1 MFFHKIGEILEKY
14 FFGGIVPL
22 FLAFCGIFFII
33 YLRFP
38 FSVLCERRDT
48 RKNNCQTITKNKK
61 RAGISG
67 FSALTV
73 ALAGTLGVGNI
84 TGVASA
90 LILGGAG
97 SIFWMWVSA
106 LLAMVLKYAEIV
118 LAHGHA
124 RVCGTEKH
132 GGAMYYLRDGFRG
145 EKGRGLALVFSFFCL
160 MNSLAMG
167 CMLQSE
173 AVTGA
178 FRGVSRPV
186 AVLVGAMLALLVAL
200 VVFGGDGDGGGN
212 IPTLTTVIIPVMSAL
227 YVVMS
232 LCVIIKNVG
241 SLPHVLR
248 EIFRSAFNFHS
259 AVGGTLGF
267 GASRA
272 IRYGFMRGLLS
283 NEAGCGTAPTAHAS
297 SSVVSPRDQG
307 LLGVLEVFVDTILL
321 CSATA
326 FSILL
331 TVGTDAEIL
340 SSFAAGGEMR
350 LVLAS
355 YSSFFGK
362 NALPL
367 MATAVFFFA
376 YATIVCQIFYG
387 VETLRFLTHKKR
399 VRTFY
404 KLFCLVFVFLG
415 AAKINAGGI
424 SFFLSDLALG
434 SMTVINL
441 AALLKMRK
449 EIKKAGKS

>member
-1 MFFHKIGEILEKY
+1 MFFHKIGEILGKY

-38 FSVLCERRDT
+38 FSVLCERHDT

-132 GGAMYYLRDGFRG
+132 GGAMYYLHDGFRG

-178 FRGVSRPV
+178 FHGVSRPV

-200 VVFGGDGDGGGN
+200 VVFGGDGGGN

-248 EIFRSAFNFHS
+248 EIFRSAFNFRS

-340 SSFAAGGEMR
+340 SSFAAGDEMR
-350 LVLAS
+350 LVLTS

-362 NALPL
+362 SALPL

-387 VETLRFLTHKKR
+387 VETLRFLTDKKR

-415 AAKINAGGI
+415 AAKINAGEI

-449 EIKKAGKS
+449 EIKKAGK

>member
-1 MFFHKIGEILEKY
+1 MFFHKIGEILGKY

-61 RAGISG
+61 RVGISG

-132 GGAMYYLRDGFRG
+132 GGAMYYLHDGFRG

-178 FRGVSRPV
+178 FHGVSRPV

-200 VVFGGDGDGGGN
+200 VVFGGDGGGGN

-248 EIFRSAFNFHS
+248 EIFRSAFNFRS

-331 TVGTDAEIL
+331 TVGTDAEVL

-362 NALPL
+362 SALPL

-387 VETLRFLTHKKR
+387 VETLRFLTDKKR

>member
-1 MFFHKIGEILEKY
+1 MFFHKIGEILGKY

-132 GGAMYYLRDGFRG
+132 GGAMYYLHDGFRG
-145 EKGRGLALVFSFFCL
+145 EKGRGLALVFSFFSL

-178 FRGVSRPV
+178 FHGVSRPV
-186 AVLVGAMLALLVAL
+186 AVLVGSMLALLVAL
-200 VVFGGDGDGGGN
+200 VVFGGDGGGGN

-248 EIFRSAFNFHS
+248 EIFRSAFNFRS
-259 AVGGTLGF
+259 AVGGALGF

-340 SSFAAGGEMR
+340 SSFAAGDEMR
-350 LVLAS
+350 LVLTS

-362 NALPL
+362 SALPL

-387 VETLRFLTHKKR
+387 VETLRFLTDKKR

-404 KLFCLVFVFLG
+404 KLVCLVFVFLG

-449 EIKKAGKS
+449 EIKKAGK

>member
-14 FFGGIVPL
+14 FFGGMVPF

-38 FSVLCERRDT
+38 FSVLCERRDA
-48 RKNNCQTITKNKK
+48 RKSNCQTITRSKK

-200 VVFGGDGDGGGN
+200 VVFGGDGGGN

-248 EIFRSAFNFHS
+248 EIFRSAFNFRS

-350 LVLAS
+350 LVLTS

-362 NALPL
+362 SALPL

-387 VETLRFLTHKKR
+387 VETLRFLTDKKR

-404 KLFCLVFVFLG
+404 KLVCLVFVFLG

-449 EIKKAGKS
+449 EIKKAGK

>member
-1 MFFHKIGEILEKY
+1 MFFHKIGEILGKY

-48 RKNNCQTITKNKK
+48 RKNNCHTITKNKK

-124 RVCGTEKH
+124 RVCSTEKH
-132 GGAMYYLRDGFRG
+132 GGAMYYLHDGFRG
-145 EKGRGLALVFSFFCL
+145 EIGRGLALVFSFFCL

-178 FRGVSRPV
+178 FHGVSRPV

-200 VVFGGDGDGGGN
+200 VVFGGDGGGGN

-248 EIFRSAFNFHS
+248 EIFRSAFNFRS

-350 LVLAS
+350 LVLTS

-362 NALPL
+362 SALPL

-387 VETLRFLTHKKR
+387 VETLRFLTDKKR

-404 KLFCLVFVFLG
+404 KLVCLVFVFLG

-449 EIKKAGKS
+449 EIKKTGK

>member
-1 MFFHKIGEILEKY
+1 MFFHKIGEILGKY
-14 FFGGIVPL
+14 FFGGVVPL

-38 FSVLCERRDT
+38 FSVLRERQGV
-48 RKNNCQTITKNKK
+48 RKSNRQTITKEKK
-61 RAGISG
+61 SAGISG

-145 EKGRGLALVFSFFCL
+145 GKGRGLALVFSFFCL

-200 VVFGGDGDGGGN
+200 VVFGGGGN
-212 IPTLTTVIIPVMSAL
+212 IPALTTVIIPVMSAL

-248 EIFRSAFNFHS
+248 EIFRSAFDFRS
-259 AVGGTLGF
+259 SVGGTLGF

-272 IRYGFMRGLLS
+272 VRYGFMRGLLS

-307 LLGVLEVFVDTILL
+307 LLGVVEVFVDTILL

-331 TVGTDAEIL
+331 TVGTDAEVL
-340 SSFAAGGEMR
+340 SSFAVGGEMR
-350 LVLAS
+350 LVLTS

-362 NALPL
+362 SALPL

-387 VETLRFLTHKKR
+387 VETLRFLTDKKR

-404 KLFCLVFVFLG
+404 KLVCLVFVFLG
-415 AAKINAGGI
+415 AANAGGI

-449 EIKKAGKS
+449 EIKKAGK

>member
-1 MFFHKIGEILEKY
+1 M
-14 FFGGIVPL
+14 PL

-38 FSVLCERRDT
+38 FSVLCDRRDT

-132 GGAMYYLRDGFRG
+132 GGAMYYLHDGFRG
-145 EKGRGLALVFSFFCL
+145 EKGRCLALVFSFFCL

-178 FRGVSRPV
+178 FHGVSRPV

-200 VVFGGDGDGGGN
+200 VVFGGDGGGGN

-248 EIFRSAFNFHS
+248 EIFRSAFNFRS

-340 SSFAAGGEMR
+340 SSFAAGDEMR
-350 LVLAS
+350 LVLTS

-362 NALPL
+362 SALPL

-387 VETLRFLTHKKR
+387 VETLRFLTDKKR

-404 KLFCLVFVFLG
+404 KLVCLVFVFLG

-434 SMTVINL
+434 SMTVVNL

-449 EIKKAGKS
+449 EIKKAGK

>member
-1 MFFHKIGEILEKY
+1 MFFHKIGEILGKY

-48 RKNNCQTITKNKK
+48 RKNNCQTITKSKK

-132 GGAMYYLRDGFRG
+132 GGAMYYLHDGFRG

-178 FRGVSRPV
+178 FHGVSRPV

-200 VVFGGDGDGGGN
+200 VVFGGDGGGGN

-248 EIFRSAFNFHS
+248 EIFRSAFNFRS

-350 LVLAS
+350 LVLTS

-362 NALPL
+362 SALPL

-387 VETLRFLTHKKR
+387 VETLRFLTDKKR

-404 KLFCLVFVFLG
+404 KLVCLVFVFLG

-449 EIKKAGKS
+449 EIKKAGK